1 MKINSDD
8 SHYKKAEKKVYNSL
22 KRENY
27 QRNQLGKGV
36 LNANSNDLI
45 FVSDVDEIP
54 NLKDF
59 NLETVDNEILI
70 FKQKMFYY
78 KFNLYYESFVWFGT
92 KATKIKNFLSPQWLR
107 NVKNKFYPVW
117 RLDTF
122 FSKLKYNNIRFI
134 ENGGWHF
141 TCIKKPKDVQKK
153 LLTFLHHQDYEDSN
167 MSLVDLEN
175 KMKEKKI
182 LYDHRLDKKNLNKWK
197 TNTKLVK
204 VSLKELPLYLQNN
217 NEKFSEWFEK

>member
-1 MKINSDD
+1 M
-8 SHYKKAEKKVYNSL
+8 
-22 KRENY
+22 
-27 QRNQLGKGV
+27 
-36 LNANSNDLI
+36 
-45 FVSDVDEIP
+45 DEIP

-92 KATKIKNFLSPQWLR
+92 KATKINEQSPQWLR

-141 TCIKKPKDVQKK
+141 TCIKKPKDVQKNYSHFFIIK
-153 LLTFLHHQDYEDSN
+153 TMKWLRN

-175 KMKEKKI
+175 KMKEKK
-182 LYDHRLDKKNLNKWK
+182 N
-197 TNTKLVK
+197 
-204 VSLKELPLYLQNN
+204 SL
-217 NEKFSEWFEK
+217 

>member
-1 MKINSDD
+1 M
-8 SHYKKAEKKVYNSL
+8 
-22 KRENY
+22 
-27 QRNQLGKGV
+27 
-36 LNANSNDLI
+36 
-45 FVSDVDEIP
+45 DEIP

-122 FSKLKYNNIRFI
+122 F
-134 ENGGWHF
+134 
-141 TCIKKPKDVQKK
+141 
-153 LLTFLHHQDYEDSN
+153 
-167 MSLVDLEN
+167 
-175 KMKEKKI
+175 
-182 LYDHRLDKKNLNKWK
+182 
-197 TNTKLVK
+197 
-204 VSLKELPLYLQNN
+204 QN
-217 NEKFSEWFEK
+217 